1 MRKILQAS
9 IGCILLLVASCK
21 KDNGGNNKNLQQPPV
36 ISAVTDLENRSLA
49 LSAVNYG
56 DWIIIKGQYLATAYK
71 VDFNGVLAADSL
83 LYVDDTSV
91 TVKIPA
97 VLPDPSDNPITVTT
111 RYGSATYN
119 FRILQPA
126 PVITSFDPMMGS
138 TGDTVTITG
147 NHFGGVQSVKFDAI
161 SAIIVSSTR
170 TEIKVKVPA
179 GISSAYIYVTTGSGT
194 VKSDLAYGYKYLIFA
209 DALTATW
216 SNTSFSATTVLTN
229 TTPARRGT
237 NSSYTKFSV
246 GFGAFRVTKSTPA
259 LSITGNTKLKFSLYA
274 GANSLNKKIKIYFNG
289 TSASGYTYTI
299 TQVGKWIDL
308 EIPLTN
314 MGNPATITSLTIQE
328 FSGVLQEIYLDD
340 IGLI

>member
-36 ISAVTDLENRSLA
+36 ISAVTDLENRSIA

-56 DWIIIKGQYLATAYK
+56 DWIIIKGQYLATAHK

-83 LYVDDTSV
+83 LYADDTSV
-91 TVKIPA
+91 TVKIPS
-97 VLPDPSDNPITVTT
+97 VLPDPADNPITVTT

-126 PVITSFDPMMGS
+126 PVITSFDPITGS

-147 NHFGGVQSVKFDAI
+147 NHFGGVQSVKFDAV
-161 SAIIVSSTR
+161 SATIVSSTR

-194 VKSDLAYGYKYLIFA
+194 VKSGLAYGYKYLIFD
-209 DALTATW
+209 DALTTTW
-216 SNTSFSATTVLTN
+216 KNTSFSATTVIAN
-229 TTPARRGT
+229 TTFVRRGT

-259 LSITGNTKLKFSLYA
+259 LSMAGNTKLKFSLYA

-314 MGNPATITSLTIQE
+314 LGNPATITSLTIQE